1 MRIDFDWDPAKAA
14 SNAGK
19 HGVSFE
25 EAIMAFRDPMALSFL
40 DLDSADEERWITLG
54 EATTGNLLLV
64 VHTWAEI
71 APDRSLVRIISA
83 RRPTR
88 NEMRQYREN
97 PLP

>member
-25 EAIMAFRDPMALSFL
+25 EAVMAFRDPMALSFL

-54 EATTGNLLLV
+54 GATTGNLLLV

-97 PLP
+97 HLP